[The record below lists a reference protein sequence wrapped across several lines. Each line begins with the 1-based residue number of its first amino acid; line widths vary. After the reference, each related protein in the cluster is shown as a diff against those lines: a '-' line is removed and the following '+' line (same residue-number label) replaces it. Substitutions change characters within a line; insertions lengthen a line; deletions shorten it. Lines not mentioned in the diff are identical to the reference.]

1 MTVAGAQMHAR
12 RPEPGRPASNT
23 SPVGL
28 WIGTLI
34 ALFLLIAPGAIV
46 ARITQLTWP
55 VAITV
60 GPALTYGVVALAIIP
75 FGALGIPWNGWTAL
89 IALAAVCLVMTSLQ
103 PLLARYRDGQAEIR
117 GIAGWPALTVAA
129 GVLLG
134 ALLIIWAA
142 YRGLT
147 HWQSIPS
154 TWDAVWHANEVRF
167 ILDTGQA
174 SSTHMGELRNVE
186 THQPLYYPSVFHA
199 LTAVF
204 CQLTGAAPT
213 TGYTL
218 SSVAA
223 SVWLFPSSAAMLT
236 WFLLRP
242 ITPSTLSASSASGS
256 TLSASSGEW
265 RAAGAAAT
273 SATMSAS
280 FTSVPYVEFGVA
292 AMPNLAAYGVA
303 IPTFFLITST
313 LRHRDRIPV
322 AVLALVGILSV
333 HLTGGFVV
341 ILFLL
346 AWWLFDARRHPVR
359 GRLAD
364 VLILALVAVPTAL
377 ILAPQFIGVAHQ
389 ADIIAGHAFPSFK
402 SVKQGVI
409 DALLLHTRH
418 LNDFPTQYGLIVLSA
433 IGMAILLYKRIW
445 WPPVLWLVLT
455 VATIY
460 SGAPFHNL
468 FGAVIEEFSQFFYND
483 PRRLSAVVTMLVTPM
498 AGIAVFAMVLAVVA
512 LLKRS
517 AQRLTKRF
525 ARLPPAVWVSAT
537 VVLLVLTTVLSARH
551 YLYRHLVLFGDKYD
565 SVIINQKDLDAMAYL
580 ATLPG
585 ARHTLIGD
593 SNVDGTAWMYAVAD
607 LHPLWTH
614 YDFPQQTGPGYYRYI
629 FWAFA
634 DVDTDPRVAEAVR
647 ALNIR
652 YILTSVPTVRGFK
665 VPDGLVSIDRSK
677 SWAKIYDNGGAWIY
691 EWRGAPTTPK
701 T

>member
-1 MTVAGAQMHAR
+1 MTVAGAQMRPR
-12 RPEPGRPASNT
+12 RPEPGHPASHT

-34 ALFLLIAPGAIV
+34 ALFLLIVPGAIV

-55 VAITV
+55 LAIAV

-103 PLLARYRDGQAEIR
+103 PLLARYRDGQAETR
-117 GIAGWPALTVAA
+117 GIAGRPALTVAA

-134 ALLIIWAA
+134 ALLIMWAA

-242 ITPSTLSASSASGS
+242 MTTQW
-256 TLSASSGEW
+256 TT
-265 RAAGAAAT
+265 AGAAAT
-273 SATMSAS
+273 SAAMSAS

-313 LRHRDRIPV
+313 LRHRDRIPA

-364 VLILALVAVPTAL
+364 ILILAVVAVPTAL

-418 LNDFPTQYGLIVLSA
+418 LNDFPTQYGLLVLSA

-468 FGAVIEEFSQFFYND
+468 FGATIEEFSQFFYND
-483 PRRLSAVVTMLVTPM
+483 PRRLSGVVTMLVTPM

-512 LLKRS
+512 A

-537 VVLLVLTTVLSARH
+537 VVLLVATTVLTARH

-629 FWAFA
+629 FWGFA

-665 VPDGLVSIDRSK
+665 VPDGLVSIDQSK
-677 SWAKIYDNGGAWIY
+677 SWAKIYENGGAWIY